1 MNGFAKEKSDYR
13 FLAGLVM
20 GSIVGGGLALLLA
33 PRAAAEI
40 KGRAIGAAKSLGDTV
55 GAGYRDAKH
64 RVTDTVDGLARKGEG
79 VRDDVCDTVVRGA
92 QDVERGA
99 KEVQRYAT
107 DAKTHK
113 VA

>member
-1 MNGFAKEKSDYR
+1 MNGFAKQNDYR

-20 GSIVGGGLALLLA
+20 GGLVGGGLAMLLA

-40 KGRAIGAAKSLGDTV
+40 KGRAVGAAKRIGNTV
-55 GAGYRDAKH
+55 TAGYREAKYH
-64 RVTDTVDGLARKGEG
+64 ATDTVDGLARTGEG
-79 VRDDVCDTVVRGA
+79 VRDDAYDAVVRGA